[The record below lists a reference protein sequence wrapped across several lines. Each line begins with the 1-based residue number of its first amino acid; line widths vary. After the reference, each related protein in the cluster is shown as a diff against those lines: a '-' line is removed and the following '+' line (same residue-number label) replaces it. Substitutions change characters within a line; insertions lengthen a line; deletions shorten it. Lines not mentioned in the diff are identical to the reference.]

1 MAYNDLPI
9 VDRSAANCERSVQQ
23 LKRFLNMQSGF
34 ILREDIPD
42 YGCDFDAELVLEDGR
57 ASNQR
62 FPIQIKSVA
71 KLKLIGD
78 GRFIT
83 YSFETSRLGYL
94 MRRMPTGGIIAIYS
108 EDQEECYFEYCD
120 RIFQRITEE
129 KLFNDW
135 QSQAQ
140 VNIHIPVSNK
150 LTSVAAKELH
160 HTFKNRFVQAA
171 MMQNSMGL
179 SYGLPSVLSD
189 NPTPYDF
196 NNIDQLKMFLRKHGI
211 LLFNKHD
218 IHIIYGLISR
228 IPLIELYGNKELL
241 LMAAVAYGETGMHV
255 ESRMFASKLS
265 KHELTEEMK
274 LILRFVEMKNDLSL
288 GYLDRDKFIQEL
300 EELLKTAID
309 DENKITIEINLIYFK
324 LTKKQALE
332 PLPPDIL
339 LHIDKVFAEIEQLS
353 VSNRKK
359 ALLLLWNA
367 ENLSCLI
374 TMIGADSLSSFAI
387 RESMN
392 GKVLLT
398 EREAATTN
406 LVALENRF
414 NNLLRRINKEAV
426 SNSDKVLNAHIFSL
440 DVKHFIFSQI
450 NYVSLD
456 VPVHTMGRFPERILG
471 KIAIAENTCNAFT
484 QLNMPNYAYENLCNM
499 IDLVELAEEG
509 YNIATPYD
517 KKVLYDTK
525 EKFEALQCV
534 SSRPLIFSGMIA
546 RKKQA
551 QENLDTENA
560 MVLKDLND
568 TQLETLARSTLHSL
582 GLPEDCLPYLLHEM
596 ISYRLFYQRCT
607 NADIEVITEQNFIN
621 PYTKKSRFILRN
633 KTTGIFSA
641 PHSDLDT
648 LLTTWGL

>member
-9 VDRSAANCERSVQQ
+9 VDRSAVNSERSIQQ

-62 FPIQIKSVA
+62 FPIQLKSVA
-71 KLKLIGD
+71 KLKVIGD
-78 GRFIT
+78 GKFIA

-108 EDQEECYFEYCD
+108 VDQEECYFEYCD

-129 KLFNDW
+129 KLFHDW

-150 LTSVAAKELH
+150 LTTVAAKELH

-179 SYGLPSVLSD
+179 RYGLPSVLSD
-189 NPTPYDF
+189 NPIEYDF
-196 NNIDQLKMFLRKHGI
+196 NNIDHLKLFLRKHGI
-211 LLFNKHD
+211 LLLNKHD
-218 IHIIYGLISR
+218 LHIIFGLISR
-228 IPLIELYGNKELL
+228 IPLMELYGNKELL
-241 LMAAVAYGETGMHV
+241 LMAAVAYGEAGMHV
-255 ESRMFASKLS
+255 ESRIFASKLS
-265 KHELTEEMK
+265 KHELTEEIK

-288 GYLDRDKFIQEL
+288 GYLDRDKFVQGL

-309 DENKITIEINLIYFK
+309 DENKITVEINLIYFK

-332 PLPPDIL
+332 PLPPEIQQQ
-339 LHIDKVFAEIEQLS
+339 IDKVFAEIEQLS

-367 ENLSCLI
+367 ENLSYLI

-387 RESMN
+387 RESMK

-398 EREAATTN
+398 E
-406 LVALENRF
+406 LVAVTKDLVVLENRF
-414 NNLLRRINKEAV
+414 HDLLRRIKNEAV
-426 SNSDKVLNAHIFSL
+426 SNSDTVLKAHVFSV
-440 DVKHFIFSQI
+440 DVKHFIFWQI

-456 VPVHTMGRFPERILG
+456 VPVHTMGGFPERILG
-471 KIAIAENTCNAFT
+471 KITLAENACNAFT
-484 QLNMPNYAYENLCNM
+484 QLNMPNYAYDNLCNM
-499 IDLVELAEEG
+499 IDLVELAENG
-509 YNIATPYD
+509 YNIATTYD
-517 KKVLYDTK
+517 KKVLHDTK
-525 EKFEALQCV
+525 EKLEALQHV

-546 RKKQA
+546 RKKHA
-551 QENLDTENA
+551 QENLDTEKGRA
-560 MVLKDLND
+560 LKDLND
-568 TQLETLARSTLHSL
+568 TQLETLSRSTLQSMA
-582 GLPEDCLPYLLHEM
+582 LPEDCLPYLLHEM
-596 ISYRLFYQRCT
+596 KSYRLFYQRCT
-607 NADIEVITEQNFIN
+607 NADIEVITEQNFVE
-621 PYTKKSRFILRN
+621 PYTKNSRFILRN
-633 KTTGIFSA
+633 KTTGIVSA
-641 PHSDLDT
+641 PHFDLDT
-648 LLTTWGL
+648 LLTTWGW